1 MCMMN
6 IKDKDFDMDKAVE
19 MIMAIID
26 EEPAAKPISKV
37 VSETVYDGQGH
48 TISVNGVSVAKGKK
62 RKVRASSK
70 KGSTR
75 DDLNDAVE
83 VALNRMAAFTG
94 KVFRNTTDGI
104 VVRMADADYA
114 VKAGG
119 HATCEFD
126 VNEEGFKPE
135 MNFMTRGKAVNH
147 SSAIAKALV
156 DEIQNR
162 NSECSFS
169 NFENEKSISI
179 CVAKASGIRVQ
190 IAGEEFTI
198 KISKKRSRCV
208 V

>member
-1 MCMMN
+1 MYMMN
-6 IKDKDFDMDKAVE
+6 IKDKDFDMDKAVA
-19 MIMAIID
+19 MIMDIID
-26 EEPAAKPISKV
+26 QEPKAKKI
-37 VSETVYDGQGH
+37 SETVYDGQGH
-48 TISVNGVSVAKGKK
+48 VLSVDGKKVAKGKQAK
-62 RKVRASSK
+62 RTKRASSAK
-70 KGSTR
+70 DTMR
-75 DDLNDAVE
+75 ADLNDACE
-83 VALNRMAAFTG
+83 VALNRMAAFEG
-94 KVFRNTTDGI
+94 KVFRNVTDGI

-119 HATCEFD
+119 HAKCEYD
-126 VNEEGFKPE
+126 VTEEGFKPE
-135 MNFMTRGKAVNH
+135 MNFVTRGKTVNH

-156 DEIQNR
+156 EEIQNQK
-162 NSECSFS
+162 SECSFS

>member
-1 MCMMN
+1 MYMMN

-26 EEPAAKPISKV
+26 EEPAAKPIS
-37 VSETVYDGQGH
+37 ETVYDGQGH
-48 TISVNGVSVAKGKK
+48 VLSVDGVKVAKGKK

-70 KGSTR
+70 KGGTR

-83 VALNRMAAFTG
+83 VALNRMAAFAG

-119 HATCEFD
+119 HSTCEFD
-126 VNEEGFKPE
+126 ITEEGFKPE

-179 CVAKASGIRVQ
+179 CMAKASGIRVQ